1 MGSEPQTKGRSFE
14 WWMTSNFAAGAG
26 FSAFVALLIPPYVT
40 GLSSAADAGVVMA
53 VISLGAVLGPALG
66 GFADKYKAHRLVL
79 TLGVLGMGLAF
90 AMYAIS
96 AGSSS
101 ILVLDA
107 LVMGVAI
114 AAQGSVA
121 PVFVVAA
128 GLSRSVQAKR
138 LTTLSLTWP
147 LGQVAGG
154 ILMVAAIKAGWD
166 YPARFWMAAII
177 MLAAGVITWLG
188 SAAAARRIESAPTK
202 ADGEGGNS
210 ARSSLRTI
218 FASAF
223 GTFLLVGI
231 LISVCNN
238 GINSQIANILP
249 NVYGI
254 DAATTSGLMSLAGL
268 INIPLF
274 LVAGVWMAR
283 SGAMPVYTA
292 AVLIR
297 VVGALGLAVLGLWTN
312 SPIILVAAAMQALY
326 QGTPFA
332 RIAQPA
338 VAVRFATIPA
348 GAANGFVLGASAVGS
363 FVGSLV
369 GGYLAKNVGFNAIN
383 WMAVIAAAGA
393 MTLIAVFLWPAE
405 RRKRDEEKKQVATTK
420 AQPIEAEATP

>member
-1 MGSEPQTKGRSFE
+1 MGPEPQAKSRSFE

-79 TLGVLGMGLAF
+79 TLGVLGMGVAF

-96 AGSSS
+96 SGSSS

-114 AAQGSVA
+114 AAQGAVA

-128 GLSRSVQAKR
+128 GLSRGLQAKR

-154 ILMVAAIKAGWD
+154 ALMAAAIKAGWD
-166 YPARFWMAAII
+166 YPARFWMAAAV

-188 SAAAARRIESAPTK
+188 SGAAARRIESAPAK
-202 ADGEGGNS
+202 AGGGGGSS
-210 ARSSLRTI
+210 AKSSLRTV

-274 LVAGVWMAR
+274 LVAGAWMAR

-338 VAVRFATIPA
+338 VAVRFAPIPA
-348 GAANGFVLGASAVGS
+348 GAANGFVLGASAIGS
-363 FVGSLV
+363 FIGSLI
-369 GGYLAKNVGFNAIN
+369 GGYLAANVGFNAIS
-383 WMAVIAAAGA
+383 WMGAIAGA
-393 MTLIAVFLWPAE
+393 GALALCVFFLWPAE
-405 RRKRDEEKKQVATTK
+405 RRKRAEEGPNANAGK
-420 AQPIEAEATP
+420 PLPSEAGATP

>member
-1 MGSEPQTKGRSFE
+1 MGSEPRDKGRSFE

-96 AGSSS
+96 SGSSS

-107 LVMGVAI
+107 LVMGVAV

-128 GLSRSVQAKR
+128 GLSRSLQAKR
-138 LTTLSLTWP
+138 LTTLSLMWP

-154 ILMVAAIKAGWD
+154 ALMAAAIKAGWD
-166 YPARFWMAAII
+166 YPARFWMAAIV

-188 SAAAARRIESAPTK
+188 SAAAARRIESAPAK
-202 ADGEGGNS
+202 ADGDSSG
-210 ARSSLRTI
+210 AKSSLRTI

-274 LVAGVWMAR
+274 LLAGVWMAR

-297 VVGALGLAVLGLWTN
+297 MVGALGLAVLGLWTN
-312 SPIILVAAAMQALY
+312 SPIILVAAAMLALY

-338 VAVRFATIPA
+338 VAVRFAPIPA
-348 GAANGFVLGASAVGS
+348 GAANGFVLGASAIGS
-363 FVGSLV
+363 FIGSLI
-369 GGYLAKNVGFNAIN
+369 GGYLAANVGFNAIS
-383 WMAVIAAAGA
+383 WMGAIAGA
-393 MTLIAVFLWPAE
+393 GALALCVFFLWPAE
-405 RRKRDEEKKQVATTK
+405 RRKRAEEGPRPK
-420 AQPIEAEATP
+420 AGKPLPSEAGATP